1 MTLAHGAFTG
11 DLVASAKLEIKNGR
25 KKAMTHKSETIK
37 RAWPV
42 LEEEDIQLIKEIY
55 LTNAKHLD
63 LDYMIRNP
71 YSGYVHMMKVL
82 VLVQTNSCRE
92 IIEDYHLWDE
102 LTSEIT
108 SYMIKFDET
117 SEEFKKAE
125 ELWNNLQWIK
135 NINREER

>member
-1 MTLAHGAFTG
+1 MNYKHEQTFT
-11 DLVASAKLEIKNGR
+11 
-25 KKAMTHKSETIK
+25 
-37 RAWPV
+37 AWPV

-102 LTSEIT
+102 LISEIT

-117 SEEFKKAE
+117 SAEYSKAKI
-125 ELWNNLQWIK
+125 LWNELQRIK
-135 NINREER
+135 NLSKEAH